1 MATAD
6 LVLHADSCI
15 LVLAANLQVK
25 NDKEIGKWSGL
36 RKINAEGDV
45 HKLMVKNDREIGE
58 WSCLRKINAEGD
70 VHKLMVKNDREI
82 GEWSC
87 LRKINAEGEVYKL
100 MGSPLKQKETGK
112 ISLNSSW
119 ELVSRRTSR
128 MRRAV
133 PV

>member
-58 WSCLRKINAEGD
+58 WSCLRKINAEG
-70 VHKLMVKNDREI
+70 
-82 GEWSC
+82 
-87 LRKINAEGEVYKL
+87 EVYKL

-119 ELVSRRTSR
+119 ELVGIRNYHLDSIFN
-128 MRRAV
+128 
-133 PV
+133 